1 MNQEE
6 RDIRL
11 LEYWQGESLSPE
23 EVREVENWLG
33 EKVENRRYFEDLQRE
48 FLRQRWVMRER
59 LVSRKG
65 ERRFRQ
71 VARKRA
77 MLRRAVAVAA
87 CVSALLLAG
96 GRVLLVD
103 RRGEGCAIGRKRG
116 DPSRFFQGTVVS
128 FDGGR
133 GGVGKGTEVVAGATG
148 SCY

>member
-11 LEYWQGESLSPE
+11 LEYWQGELLSPE
-23 EVREVENWLG
+23 EVREVESWLG
-33 EKVENRRYFEDLQRE
+33 EKGENRRYFEDLQRE

-96 GRVLLVD
+96 GGYYWWT
-103 RRGEGCAIGRKRG
+103 GEGCAIGRKRG
-116 DPSRFFQGTVVS
+116 DSSRFFQGTVVS

-148 SCY
+148 GCY

>member
-71 VARKRA
+71 VARKKGDAPASRGGCCLRECFA
-77 MLRRAVAVAA
+77 LRR
-87 CVSALLLAG
+87 

>member
-11 LEYWQGESLSPE
+11 FEYWQGELLSPE
-23 EVREVENWLG
+23 EVREVESWLG
-33 EKVENRRYFEDLQRE
+33 EKGENRRYFEDLQRE

-65 ERRFRQ
+65 EHRFRQ

-96 GRVLLVD
+96 GGYYWWTGEVRNID
-103 RRGEGCAIGRKRG
+103 RK
-116 DPSRFFQGTVVS
+116 SVV
-128 FDGGR
+128 
-133 GGVGKGTEVVAGATG
+133 
-148 SCY
+148 